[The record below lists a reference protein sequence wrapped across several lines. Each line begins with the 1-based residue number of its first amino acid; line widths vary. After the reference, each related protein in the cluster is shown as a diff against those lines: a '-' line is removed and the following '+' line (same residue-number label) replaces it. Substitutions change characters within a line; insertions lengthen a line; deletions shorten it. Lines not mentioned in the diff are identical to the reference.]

1 MSYRL
6 AFVVSMF
13 FEYGGMQRSLLR
25 IARECRRRG
34 HEVHLYTGEL
44 RGAPPA
50 NIELH
55 MLDARAM
62 SNTASN
68 DRLAAAFAAAVAG
81 QDYDCL
87 VGFTKLPG
95 LDVYYAG
102 DPCYAARVDA
112 DRGWWYKWLPRYHAL
127 RRQEAAVFGPHSN
140 TEIVLFAHQEQEKF
154 MHYYATAADRFHLL
168 PPGINRDRLLAQRPD
183 DDDCLALKAE
193 LGMRPGERMILLV
206 GAFFR
211 TKGVDR
217 AIRALAGLPEVL
229 CNASRLVVVGDDD
242 AAPYTRL
249 ADELGI
255 ASQVVFAGGREDI
268 ARFYFAAD
276 ALVHPAYT
284 ENTGTAILEAMVC
297 GLPVLATANCG
308 FAFHI
313 EDADAGLV
321 CPQPFEQKT
330 FNRQLEELLM
340 SDQRDTWRRNAVTYC
355 QQHDLYG
362 LIERAADVIIERAAA
377 NAAAR
382 PAP

>member
-25 IARECRRRG
+25 IARECQHRG

-44 RGAPPA
+44 RGTPPA
-50 NIELH
+50 DIELH
-55 MLDARAM
+55 MLDARAL

-68 DRLAAAFAAAVAG
+68 DRLAAAFATAVAG
-81 QDYDCL
+81 QGYDCL

-127 RRQEAAVFGPHSN
+127 LRQEAAVFGPHSN
-140 TEIVLFAHQEQEKF
+140 AEILLFAHQEQEKF
-154 MHYYATAADRFHLL
+154 RHYYATDAARFHLL
-168 PPGINRDRLLAQRPD
+168 PPGINRERLLSHRPGVD
-183 DDDCLALKAE
+183 DGIELKAE
-193 LGMRPGERMILLV
+193 LGMRAEERMILLV
-206 GAFFR
+206 GAFFG

-217 AIRALAGLPEVL
+217 AIRALAALPEVL
-229 CNASRLVVVGDDD
+229 RNVSWLVVVGDDD

-249 ADELGI
+249 ANELGI

-276 ALVHPAYT
+276 SLVHPAYT

-313 EDADAGLV
+313 EAADAGLV
-321 CPQPFEQKT
+321 CPQPFEQKI

-340 SDQRDTWRRNAVTYC
+340 SDQRDDWRENAVNYC
-355 QQHDLYG
+355 QQHDLYS

-377 NAAAR
+377 NATMGS
-382 PAP
+382 AP